1 MCVLGIQL
9 RFEMSEARVI
19 ILGLNLMDDLEFI
32 KIIYYK
38 GIRDNGMIYG
48 NLKVMFAVWSG
59 HPSNHAITFCTI
71 ASWENDL

>member
-1 MCVLGIQL
+1 MCSRDST
-9 RFEMSEARVI
+9 RFEMSQARVI

-38 GIRDNGMIYG
+38 GIRDNRMIYG
-48 NLKVMFAVWSG
+48 NLKVMHAVWPG
-59 HPSNHAITFCTI
+59 HPPPNHAITFCTI